1 MPTYST
7 KQKEAVVRKLLLPN
21 SPSALALSKQ
31 IGISQGT
38 ISRWLREYTNR
49 EDIHMAKRPL
59 DWTPEERFQTVMETN
74 SLSAD
79 ELGLYVRKKGITLQ
93 QLKEWKADCIQAMG
107 GRPGRKPDKEKRDL
121 KRQIKE
127 LERDIRKKDKAL
139 AETAALLVLKKKS
152 RRSGGTTRTIKY
164 NRRTNFSC

>member
-1 MPTYST
+1 MPTYSK
-7 KQKEAVVRKLLLPN
+7 KQKDAVVRKLLLPN

-38 ISRWLREYTNR
+38 ISRWLREYTGNK
-49 EDIHMAKRPL
+49 DIHMTKRPL
-59 DWTPEERFQTVMETN
+59 DWTAEERFQAVMETT
-74 SLSAD
+74 SLSGD
-79 ELGLYVRKKGITLQ
+79 ELGVYVRQKGITLQ

-107 GRPGRKPDKEKRDL
+107 GRPGRKPDTEKRDL

-139 AETAALLVLKKKS
+139 AETAALIVLKKKAQEIW
-152 RRSGGTTRTIKY
+152 GDDEDD
-164 NRRTNFSC
+164 